1 MDEKILNH
9 WRNYFDENV
18 GILSRS
24 GYTPHNTITP
34 IARKKE
40 VNFELDLVLRN
51 NRCDDIN
58 PDGIFHPH
66 KEFHHIKKENIDK
79 IIKDELD
86 FVFEKVLEDC
96 GVFKWNEEGKKAM
109 EKYIKDLES
118 YVKKV
123 NGIVKKMLWYKYF
136 IL

>member
-1 MDEKILNH
+1 MILTQMEYSILIKNFTILKKKI
-9 WRNYFDENV
+9 
-18 GILSRS
+18 
-24 GYTPHNTITP
+24 
-34 IARKKE
+34 
-40 VNFELDLVLRN
+40 
-51 NRCDDIN
+51 
-58 PDGIFHPH
+58 
-66 KEFHHIKKENIDK
+66 IDK